1 MKLNG
6 VKLEMTENNF
16 WVHKDEAPNSPYIFE
31 LASYGGASLK
41 FEVADLFTA
50 QDTGTQF
57 TYYYKSGK
65 PAAS

>member
-16 WVHKDEAPNSPYIFE
+16 WVHDDDAPEAPYNFE
-31 LASYGGASLK
+31 LASYGGASIK
-41 FEVADLFTA
+41 FEVDDLFTA
-50 QDTGTQF
+50 QDTRVQF

-65 PAAS
+65 PTAS